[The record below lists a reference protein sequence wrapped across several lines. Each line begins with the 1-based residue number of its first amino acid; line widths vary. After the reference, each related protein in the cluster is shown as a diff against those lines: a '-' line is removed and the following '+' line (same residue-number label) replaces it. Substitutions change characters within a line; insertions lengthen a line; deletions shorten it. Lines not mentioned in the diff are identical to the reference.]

1 MKAGGTL
8 AGMAMDG
15 LDLWHLLPLF
25 DSLSDDAGQ
34 NADTQPINWLGFDS
48 EAAQASRSFVSAA
61 PVRMRALDQ
70 AAAAGRTG
78 ETVLIAQQIVAAHG
92 LDRLHP
98 ADAAQIHDALAR
110 IGQGDVAAAFANDVV
125 AAHLLDTALATD
137 AGGMPVAA
145 PAAEE
150 PAAEASDNMLGV
162 DMSADAAP
170 SDNNASDGGQID
182 SGEMGADQDGNT

>member
-1 MKAGGTL
+1 MGT
-8 AGMAMDG
+8 AMDE

-34 NADTQPINWLGFDS
+34 SVDPQPVNWLGFDS
-48 EAAQASRSFVSAA
+48 DVAQASRSFVSPA

-70 AAAAGRTG
+70 AASAGRTG

-110 IGQGDVAAAFANDVV
+110 IGQGDFAAAFATDVV
-125 AAHLLDTALATD
+125 AAHLLDTALAID
-137 AGGMPVAA
+137 AGGMSVAA
-145 PAAEE
+145 AMAAE
-150 PAAEASDNMLGV
+150 PVVTDGNG
-162 DMSADAAP
+162 MSADNGSP
-170 SDNNASDGGQID
+170 DNGASDDGSLNTAGAGGSQEGD
-182 SGEMGADQDGNT
+182 R